1 MKILYITL
9 GSVFLAIGILGIVLP
24 VLPTTPFLLLTAFFY
39 AKGSPSFHRWF
50 IQTKIYDKYLS
61 DFVERKAMK
70 RKEKWQLM
78 IFVDIVLILTI
89 ILLNNIIVTSILLVI
104 DILKYLYFF
113 TLVKT
118 L

>member
-9 GSVFLAIGILGIVLP
+9 GSIFLLIGIIGIVLP
-24 VLPTTPFLLLTAFFY
+24 VLPTTPFLLLTVFFY
-39 AKGSPSFHRWF
+39 AKGSPRFHHWF
-50 IQTKIYDKYLS
+50 IQTKIYERYLS
-61 DFVERKAMK
+61 DYIENKAMK

-78 IFVDIVLILTI
+78 LFVDFIILTTIVLLNNPLVTI
-89 ILLNNIIVTSILLVI
+89 ILLIV